1 MVIKIA
7 NKSNNPNP
15 SYAKPGDSGMDIRT
29 FIEEPII
36 LEPLDR
42 YTFPTGIYLDIPE
55 GYEIQIRPRSGLT
68 SKKGLVAQLGTIDS
82 SYTGELKITLI
93 NLSNETHTIN
103 SGERIAQIV
112 CAKVEK
118 IVLENVESIEKI
130 TERGC
135 NGFGHTGVSE

>member
-1 MVIKIA
+1 MVVKIV
-7 NKSNNPNP
+7 NKSDNPNP
-15 SYAKPGDSGMDIRT
+15 KYAKPGDSGMDIRT
-29 FIEEPII
+29 FIDEPVVLGP
-36 LEPLDR
+36 LER

-68 SKKGLVAQLGTIDS
+68 SNQGLVAQLGTIDS

-112 CAKVEK
+112 CAKVETIK
-118 IVLENVESIEKI
+118 LEEVEEINKI
-130 TERGC
+130 TERGG
-135 NGFGHTGVSE
+135 NGFGHSGLQ

>member
-1 MVIKIA
+1 MVVKIV

-15 SYAKPGDSGMDIRT
+15 KYAKPGDSGMDIRT
-29 FIEEPII
+29 FIDEPVVLGP
-36 LEPLDR
+36 LER

-68 SKKGLVAQLGTIDS
+68 SKQGLVAQLGTIDS

-112 CAKVEK
+112 CAKVE
-118 IVLENVESIEKI
+118 IITLEEVDKIEKI
-130 TERGC
+130 TERGG
-135 NGFGHTGVSE
+135 NGFGHSGLQ

>member
-1 MVIKIA
+1 MVVKIV

-15 SYAKPGDSGMDIRT
+15 KYAKPGDSGMDIRT
-29 FIEEPII
+29 FIDEPVVLGP
-36 LEPLDR
+36 LER

-68 SKKGLVAQLGTIDS
+68 SNQGLVAQLGTIDS

-93 NLSNETHTIN
+93 NLSNETNTIN

-112 CAKVEK
+112 CAKVEIITLEEVDK
-118 IVLENVESIEKI
+118 IENI
-130 TERGC
+130 TERGA
-135 NGFGHTGVSE
+135 NGFEHSGLQ